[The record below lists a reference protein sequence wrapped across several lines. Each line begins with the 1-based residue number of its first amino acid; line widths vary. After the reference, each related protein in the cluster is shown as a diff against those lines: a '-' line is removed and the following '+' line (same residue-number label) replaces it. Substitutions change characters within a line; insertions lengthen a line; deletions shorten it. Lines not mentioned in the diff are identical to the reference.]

1 MMLIRVLTGIIG
13 APIAVAIIYK
23 GGLLLYIIGGI
34 LVLIGAYE
42 YYKVVGV
49 VYNPIKSVAMLSI
62 VVYLLGLNYF
72 ENRYISFISIFLVI
86 LLIIKVLTYPKYTLA
101 DIGVTLTGVI
111 YIGEIFSLV
120 LLIRNMPN
128 GFFWVCLIFVS
139 AWGSDTSAYFAGR
152 ALGKHKLAPVLSPKK
167 TLEGAI
173 GGVIGA
179 GIMDAIFCGVMH
191 YLGYWTFSL
200 GWTVLIGCICA
211 VLSQLGDLAASSI
224 KREMGI
230 KDFGSLFPGHGG
242 VLDRFDSILL
252 IVPFVYTIVSAL

>member
-1 MMLIRVLTGIIG
+1 MLTRILTGVIG
-13 APIAVAIIYK
+13 APIAIAIIYK
-23 GGLLLYIIGGI
+23 GGLLLYVIGGI
-34 LVLIGAYE
+34 MVLIGAYE
-42 YYKVVGV
+42 YYKVVGE
-49 VYNPIKSVAMLSI
+49 VYNPIKNVAMLGI
-62 VVYLLGLNYF
+62 AIYLIGLNYF
-72 ENRYISFISIFLVI
+72 ENRYISFIGIFLVI
-86 LLIIKVLTYPKYTLA
+86 LLIIKVLTYPKYNLA

-120 LLIRNMPN
+120 LLIRDMPN

-167 TLEGAI
+167 TIEGAI

-179 GIMDAIFCGVMH
+179 GILDAIFCGIMSF
-191 YLGYWTFSL
+191 LGYWTFSL
-200 GWTVLIGCICA
+200 GWTVLIGCVCA
-211 VLSQLGDLAASSI
+211 ILSQIGDLAASSI

-230 KDFGSLFPGHGG
+230 KDFGTLFPGHGG

-252 IVPFVYTIVSAL
+252 IVPFVYTIVSTL